1 MKVTLKTL
9 APQISAGVDGGAEL
23 KVTCTQTPIG
33 ASRIS
38 TFNIKLHKFMSAR
51 DGYEFFCKRLLSQPK
66 ATSTSTQ
73 LNLGV
78 T

>member
-33 ASRIS
+33 ASGIS

-51 DGYEFFCKRLLSQPK
+51 DG
-66 ATSTSTQ
+66 
-73 LNLGV
+73 
-78 T
+78 